1 MSKYPQ
7 EEIKPYEGREEKHV
21 QVERMFDNIAPTY
34 DKLNHTLSWGID
46 RHWRRRAIKTLSG
59 AGARDIL
66 DVATGTGDFA
76 IEIAKKINDA
86 QITAVDISEGM
97 MKVGRE
103 KTLKE
108 GLERRITFQKE
119 DCTHLTLDTDTFDA
133 ITVAFGV
140 RNFEDL
146 DKGLREMHRVLRHGG
161 RLVILELSEPEHFP
175 MKQLYHIYS
184 SMIIP
189 LVGRLKSKDNGA
201 YDYLPRSIRAFL
213 PGEEMLKVLQKAG
226 FRNAR
231 LRRLSFGMCTLYT
244 AQK

>member
-7 EEIKPYEGREEKHV
+7 EEIKPYEGREDKHI

-34 DKLNHTLSWGID
+34 DNLNHTLSWGVD
-46 RHWRRRAIKTLSG
+46 RIWRRTAIKTLTG
-59 AGARDIL
+59 GHARDIL

-76 IEIAKKINDA
+76 IEIARKIKDA
-86 QITAVDISEGM
+86 KITAVDISEGM
-97 MKVGRE
+97 MKIGRE
-103 KTLKE
+103 KTRKA
-108 GLERRITFQKE
+108 GLDKRIIFQKE
-119 DCTHLTLDTDTFDA
+119 DCTHLTIAENQFDA

-146 DKGLREMHRVLRHGG
+146 DKGLREMRRVLRQGG
-161 RLVILELSEPEHFP
+161 QVVILELSEPEHFP
-175 MKQLYHIYS
+175 MKQLYHFYS
-184 SMIIP
+184 SVIIP
-189 LVGRLKSKDNGA
+189 FIGRLKSKDNGA

-213 PGEEMLKVLQKAG
+213 PGEEMLKVMQKAG